1 MNYWTKDDDSPVF
14 AGRCYPGLGS
24 LIDPP
29 MQETLDYQAGML
41 GLGPSPMADHNTP
54 VAVQE
59 WVTTTSSD
67 GTSAIEPVRMTAG
80 WVDVNRDGTAV
91 VPQHSAVLNTYIT
104 PNLAEKEELDRL
116 KEQVEQLATQLQQA
130 IKNNQL
136 RLAESSE
143 PKNAERKLVID

>member
-1 MNYWTKDDDSPVF
+1 MNYWTKEDDSPGF
-14 AGRCYPGLGS
+14 TDRCYPGLGS
-24 LIDPP
+24 LVEPAG
-29 MQETLDYQAGML
+29 YQPGML
-41 GLGPSPMADHNTP
+41 GLGPSPIVDRNPAIGVT
-54 VAVQE
+54 E

-136 RLAESSE
+136 RPAESSE